1 MGIHSNGTT
10 SNNGIPLRSVYL
22 DHAATTGVLPE
33 VLDAMVPYYTEKYGN
48 PSSVHAW
55 GRAAHQGMEGA
66 RRQVAS
72 VLGCRPREI
81 VFTSGGTESDNLA
94 MKGVAWA
101 FRRTKDERRRTN
113 DDGASPANGPGHII
127 ISAIEH
133 HAIIHSAEELEHFGF
148 EVTTVPVDRYGI
160 VDPAEVARAMR
171 PDTVLV
177 SIMYANNEI
186 GTIQP
191 VRAIADIAHRG
202 GAYFHTDAV
211 QGGAYLPLKVDE
223 LGVDLLSLSAH
234 KFYGPK
240 GVGILYVRN
249 GTNIVPIQHGGSQE
263 SRRRASTENVPGIV
277 GLGAAL
283 ARAHANL
290 EVEGAYVRGLRD
302 RLITG
307 IQERIPGSHLMGHE
321 TERLPNNANFC
332 IEGIEAETLLL
343 KLDMRGIGASSGA
356 ACASGSTEP
365 SHVLRALGVPRDLA
379 EGSLRLTLGLDNTA
393 EDIEYT
399 LDVLESCVAELRASG
414 EPALQ
419 A

>member
-33 VLDAMVPYYTEKYGN
+33 VLDAMIPYYTEKYGN

-72 VLGCRPREI
+72 VLACRPREI

-94 MKGVAWA
+94 LKGVAWA
-101 FRRTKDERRRTN
+101 YRRGLNPNKQPDT
-113 DDGASPANGPGHII
+113 GPGHII

-148 EVTTVPVDRYGI
+148 EVTTVPVDSYGI
-160 VDPAEVARAMR
+160 VDPDDVERAMR
-171 PDTVLV
+171 PNTVLV

-191 VRAIADIAHRG
+191 VREIAGIAHKG
-202 GAYFHTDAV
+202 GSYFHTDAV
-211 QGGAYLPLKVDE
+211 QGGAYLTLNVDS
-223 LGVDLLSLSAH
+223 LGADLLSLSAH

-240 GVGILYVRN
+240 GVGILYIRN
-249 GTNIVPIQHGGSQE
+249 GTAILPIQHGGSQE

-290 EVEGAYVRGLRD
+290 DAEGEYVRGLRG
-302 RLITG
+302 RLIAG
-307 IQERIPGSHLMGHE
+307 IMERIPGVHLMGHP
-321 TERLPNNANFC
+321 TTRLPNNANFC

-365 SHVLRALGVPRDLA
+365 SHVLRALGVSRDLA
-379 EGSLRLTLGLDNTA
+379 EGSLRLTIGIDNTA

-399 LDVLESCVAELRASG
+399 LDVLESCVVELRAS
-414 EPALQ
+414 EPALK